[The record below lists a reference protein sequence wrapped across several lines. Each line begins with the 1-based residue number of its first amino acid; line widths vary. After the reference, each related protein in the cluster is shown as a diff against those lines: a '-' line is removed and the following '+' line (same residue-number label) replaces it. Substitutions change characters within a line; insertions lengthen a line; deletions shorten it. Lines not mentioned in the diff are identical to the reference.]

1 MSCFLQHPRLPDSP
15 VRTALVS
22 GEFPWLKD
30 ALDTLGITAIQ
41 TEEERRLPKP
51 VRFHPDLQVSP
62 LYDKQMFVLKRS
74 PLNNQLVRQGF
85 SVSETERCPE
95 QTYPKDVLCGCL
107 VWNSYLIGNP
117 RGVDPAIQEAAQK
130 QGLQFLPVGQG
141 YCACSVAL
149 VDANHAITADR
160 GLERALKAEGFEV
173 LLIRPG
179 FIELPGYDTGF
190 IGGCSGKLAPDKM
203 AFAGQLSSHP
213 DGELIRAF
221 LKSQGI
227 SAVELRKGPL
237 LDVGGILPLLQGEV
251 ERDEKIETIIQNKYF
266 V

>member
-1 MSCFLQHPRLPDSP
+1 MSCFLQHPRLPESRGK
-15 VRTALVS
+15 VVLVS
-22 GEFPWLKD
+22 GEYPRLKE
-30 ALDTLGITAIQ
+30 ALNDLGLVVISTAAD
-41 TEEERRLPKP
+41 RRLPGP
-51 VRFHPDLQVSP
+51 VQFHPDLQVCP
-62 LYDKQMFVLKRS
+62 FPNKQMFVLKNSFLAPLLARS
-74 PLNNQLVRQGF
+74 GF
-85 SVSETERCPE
+85 SVRETVRAPGN
-95 QTYPKDVLCGCL
+95 TYPKDVLCGGL
-107 VWNSYLIGNP
+107 VWNSYLVGNP

-160 GLERALKAEGFEV
+160 GLERALKAKGFEV

-179 FIELPGYDTGF
+179 FIELPGYDTGE
-190 IGGCSGKLAPDKM
+190 
-203 AFAGQLSSHP
+203 LSSHP

-237 LDVGGILPLLQGEV
+237 LDVGGILPLLQEG
-251 ERDEKIETIIQNKYF
+251 
-266 V
+266 

>member
-1 MSCFLQHPRLPDSP
+1 M
-15 VRTALVS
+15 
-22 GEFPWLKD
+22 
-30 ALDTLGITAIQ
+30 GITAVQ

-74 PLNNQLVRQGF
+74 PLNNQLAQQGF

-95 QTYPKDVLCGCL
+95 QTYPKDVLCGGL
-107 VWNSYLIGNP
+107 VWNSYLIGNQ
-117 RGVDPAIQEAAQK
+117 RGVDPSIQEAAQK
-130 QGLQFLPVGQG
+130 HGLQFLPVGQG

-160 GLERALKAEGFEV
+160 GLERALKAKGFEV

-190 IGGCSGKLAPDKM
+190 IGGCSGKLALDKL
-203 AFAGQLSSHP
+203 AFTGELSSHP

-237 LDVGGILPLLQGEV
+237 LDVGGILPLLQEG
-251 ERDEKIETIIQNKYF
+251 
-266 V
+266 

>member
-15 VRTALVS
+15 VRAALVS

-95 QTYPKDVLCGCL
+95 QTYPKDVLCGGL

-117 RGVDPAIQEAAQK
+117 HRR
-130 QGLQFLPVGQG
+130 LQ
-141 YCACSVAL
+141 
-149 VDANHAITADR
+149 R
-160 GLERALKAEGFEV
+160 KAG
-173 LLIRPG
+173 
-179 FIELPGYDTGF
+179 
-190 IGGCSGKLAPDKM
+190 
-203 AFAGQLSSHP
+203 AGQ
-213 DGELIRAF
+213 DGICRTALQPSGRRAHSGF

-251 ERDEKIETIIQNKYF
+251 ERDEKI
-266 V
+266 

>member
-1 MSCFLQHPRLPDSP
+1 MSCFLQYPRLPESRGK
-15 VRTALVS
+15 VVLVS
-22 GEFPWLKD
+22 GEYPRLKE
-30 ALDTLGITAIQ
+30 ALNDLGLVVISTAAD
-41 TEEERRLPKP
+41 RRLPGP
-51 VRFHPDLQVSP
+51 VQFHPDLQVCP
-62 LYDKQMFVLKRS
+62 FPNKQMFVLKNSFLAPLLARS
-74 PLNNQLVRQGF
+74 GF
-85 SVSETERCPE
+85 SVRETVRAPGN
-95 QTYPKDVLCGCL
+95 TYPKDVLCGGL
-107 VWNSYLIGNP
+107 VWNSYLVGNP

-160 GLERALKAEGFEV
+160 GLERALKAKGFEV

-190 IGGCSGKLAPDKM
+190 IGGCSGKLAPNKL
-203 AFAGQLSSHP
+203 AFTGELSSHP

-221 LKSQGI
+221 ILDCGI
-227 SAVELRKGPL
+227 SVTELKKGPL

-251 ERDEKIETIIQNKYF
+251 ERDEKIETIIQNRYF